1 MSELKILSTPVMRRV
16 AFEISRDKKKT
27 FSLFVI
33 LLVAAVMLVR
43 LIARNPGSAS
53 ATTSDQVTEHLTEDT
68 SETTLELT
76 VLSRLPAQRKAIT
89 TEKRIS
95 RDVFL
100 FEKAYYPPAETD
112 ESGSADSKSPSNSR
126 TRVQIVTQQA
136 RASLTLQ
143 STFVSGTPT
152 VVINGSVLQVGDWIE
167 GFRIAAITS
176 KTCEV
181 EKEIDGKMI
190 RVPLGMD

>member
-33 LLVAAVMLVR
+33 LLVASVMLVR

-53 ATTSDQVTEHLTEDT
+53 ATTIAQVTEHLTEDT
-68 SETTLELT
+68 PETTLVLT

-112 ESGSADSKSPSNSR
+112 KSGSADSKTPTNSR
-126 TRVQIVTQQA
+126 TKVQIVTQQA

-143 STFVSGTPT
+143 STFISGTPT

-181 EKEIDGKMI
+181 EKKIDGKMI